1 MTLSQ
6 ALLPE
11 FDHEFA
17 NTRKTIERVPDDQ
30 LGWKPHEK
38 SFSMGELAIHLAEI
52 PQWAPVTIEQDSF
65 DMTPPGA
72 QPREHPKLSSRKEIL
87 EMFDQ
92 GVARARAAIA
102 AASDEQWMKPW
113 SLLKGGQI
121 LMTMPRIAVAR
132 SFILNHNVHHRAQ
145 LGVYLRLNNLP
156 VPALYGPSA
165 DEGAM

>member
-1 MTLSQ
+1 
-6 ALLPE
+6 
-11 FDHEFA
+11 
-17 NTRKTIERVPDDQ
+17 
-30 LGWKPHEK
+30 
-38 SFSMGELAIHLAEI
+38 MGELAIHLAEI